1 MRGVDISSIQFLLY
15 KFAYLLIHFPEIK
28 EIDINPFAVDHEGG
42 VVLDGKVILDEAAVA
57 AQGKPFSHLVISPYP
72 QEFTKECTLKNG
84 ERVILRPIRPE
95 DEPLEAEMFTTFSER
110 TQRFRF
116 FQLIGD
122 ITHDMLVRYTQID
135 YDREIAII
143 AEHTDSE
150 GKKRMLG
157 VVRLIS
163 DPYNETA
170 EFAIVVGDPW
180 HGQGLGNMFTDMILD
195 VDRQRGNKRITAN
208 VLKDNFIMKHI
219 FEKRGFRI
227 QSNEDMWYAE
237 LDL

>member
-1 MRGVDISSIQFLLY
+1 M
-15 KFAYLLIHFPEIK
+15 
-28 EIDINPFAVDHEGG
+28 
-42 VVLDGKVILDEAAVA
+42 
-57 AQGKPFSHLVISPYP
+57 
-72 QEFTKECTLKNG
+72 
-84 ERVILRPIRPE
+84 ILRPIRPE
-95 DEPLEAEMFTTFSER
+95 DEPLEREMFTTFSER

-122 ITHDMLVRYTQID
+122 ITHDMLIRYTQID

-150 GKKRMLG
+150 EKKRMLG

-180 HGQGLGNMFTDMILD
+180 HGQGLGSIFADMILD
-195 VDRQRGNKRITAN
+195 IARERGITKITAH

-219 FEKRGFRI
+219 FEKRGFTI
-227 QSNEDMWYAE
+227 KGDEDMWYAE